1 MIGFV
6 IPSIGRPT
14 IKNTL
19 NSLLNQ
25 TEIEWKCYVGFD
37 GKKQSDIDPLI
48 LVDDSRI
55 KYFYFGEKLGSE
67 KEHHG
72 NAGQV
77 RNAIIRNIDSDIEWI
92 AFVDDDDTLSKY
104 YIEILNLE
112 KTKNDFDCCVF
123 RMRYDKNNSKV
134 VPPFGMNYLAQ
145 NFVGI
150 SFCVKKDFLDNNQVL
165 FENNN
170 AEDFMLLKQITDKDG
185 KIHISPHVTYNVNGC
200 QYDGQK

>member
-6 IPSIGRPT
+6 IPSIGRST
-14 IKNTL
+14 ITSTL
-19 NSLLNQ
+19 NSLLKQ
-25 TEIEWKCYVGFD
+25 TNSEWRCYVGFD
-37 GKKQSDIDPLI
+37 GKKETDIDKSI

-77 RNAIIRNIDSDIEWI
+77 RNAIIRNLDSDIDWI

-104 YIEILNLE
+104 YVEVLELE
-112 KTKNDFDCCVF
+112 KTKSDIDCCVF
-123 RMRYDKNNSKV
+123 RMRYDKDNQKV
-134 VPPFGMNYLAQ
+134 VPPFEMNYLAQ

-150 SFCVKKDFLDNNQVL
+150 SFSVRKQFLDKNQIL

-170 AEDFMLLKQITDKDG
+170 AEDFMFLKQVSDKG
-185 KIHISPHVTYNVNGC
+185 GNIYISPHVTYNVNGHEYYC
-200 QYDGQK
+200 S

>member
-6 IPSIGRPT
+6 IPSVGRPT
-14 IKNTL
+14 IKDTL

-25 TEIEWKCYVGFD
+25 TDSEWKCYVGFD
-37 GKKQSDIDPLI
+37 GKKESDIDPSI
-48 LVDDSRI
+48 LVNDSRI
-55 KYFYFGEKLGSE
+55 NYFYLGEKLGSE

-77 RNAIIRNIDSDIEWI
+77 RNVIIEKMDSNIEWI

-104 YIEILNLE
+104 YIEVFKHE
-112 KTKNDFDCCVF
+112 KSKKDFDCCVF
-123 RMRYDKNNSKV
+123 RMRYDKDNIKV
-134 VPPFGMNYLAQ
+134 IPPFEMNYLAQ

-150 SFCVKKDFLDNNQVL
+150 SFCVKRDFVNKNQIL

-170 AEDFMLLKQITDKDG
+170 AEDFMFLKQINDKG
-185 KIHISPHVTYNVNGC
+185 GIIHMSSHVTYNVNGY
-200 QYDGQK
+200 QYYG